1 MEWWY
6 KSDRYSVTNEKM
18 NLLKELLQ
26 NELVKIDS
34 LQIANL
40 YDDHEFFYIKTSN
53 NITLHT
59 FLFIHGFEEIYDE
72 KYSPKDYI
80 FYGRKKEEPMC
91 RATVNRIIRN
101 ANFVLKTKE
110 TITPHTFRHSFATML
125 TEEGESLYTVKKY

>member
-53 NITLHT
+53 NIALHT
-59 FLFIHGFEEIYDE
+59 FLFIHGFEEVHDVNKLNE
-72 KYSPKDYI
+72 DDLGLL
-80 FYGRKKEEPMC
+80 YGH
-91 RATVNRIIRN
+91 N
-101 ANFVLKTKE
+101 
-110 TITPHTFRHSFATML
+110 
-125 TEEGESLYTVKKY
+125 